1 MVSFAYSA
9 PEIRVNVLFLR
20 DTASLYAADD
30 REGPPEA
37 FPAPSTEH
45 AAGVDLRADLQDE
58 LTVEPGARVSIP
70 TGIAIEP
77 LVSGIAGIVYSRSG
91 LGAKQGLTVAQGV
104 GVIDPDYRGEL
115 TVWLL
120 NTSGNPITVHRGDRI
135 AQLIF
140 QPFRR
145 PRFTRVD
152 RLGDTLRG
160 SGGFGHTGM
169 R

>member
-1 MVSFAYSA
+1 MVSFAYNV

-20 DTASLYAADD
+20 NAAPLYGVEDSENAAKGLLLPATAHS
-30 REGPPEA
+30 
-37 FPAPSTEH
+37 
-45 AAGVDLRADLQDE
+45 AGIDLRADLHE
-58 LTVEPGARVSIP
+58 SLTVEPAERAAIP

-77 LVSGIAGIVYSRSG
+77 LVSGIAGFIYSRSG
-91 LGAKQGLTVAQGV
+91 LGAKQGLSVAQGV

-120 NTSGNPITVHRGDRI
+120 NTSANPITLSRGDRI

-145 PRFTRVD
+145 ARFTRVE
-152 RLGDTLRG
+152 RLGETARG
-160 SGGFGHTGM
+160 TGGFGHTGIQ
-169 R
+169 